1 MLPNRGDCAGSE
13 FAALQGCAILS
24 SYLVLFISFY
34 RKTYAKA
41 SAKRD
46 IKNALKNANGSSTAN
61 GSAKANRGR
70 SDSLIKAGLA
80 ADSLFDET
88 CGPAGVN
95 KSTGQSGYNT
105 PVVSANGKGQ

>member
-1 MLPNRGDCAGSE
+1 MRNPAYSHFVYKYGPPSLPNVGDCAGSE
-13 FAALQGCAILS
+13 FAAVQGCAILS

-46 IKNALKNANGSSTAN
+46 IKNALKKANGQDP
-61 GSAKANRGR
+61 KRGR
-70 SDSLIKAGLA
+70 SDSLINAGVA

-88 CGPAGVN
+88 CGPAGV
-95 KSTGQSGYNT
+95 
-105 PVVSANGKGQ
+105 VSLNSYY